1 MDERL
6 QLIPQFFPEPF
17 RSGVTALL
25 EKSGR
30 RVEELRFRT
39 GTAPSWVT
47 AGREF
52 PIPCQNGPILL
63 NPAHLEEI
71 LRRATES
78 SAYAVQEQLRAGF
91 LNLPYGHRLGLCG
104 CAVMRG
110 AEIQTIRDIQ
120 ALNLRLACE
129 RPGCAA
135 PIVSALRS
143 SPCSILI
150 LGPPRSGKT
159 TILRDLIRLLSDQ
172 CGWRVGLVDERGE
185 LAACRSGR
193 PQLSVGGRTD
203 VLTACGKASGIELL
217 IRAMSPDWIA
227 VDEITSASD
236 AEAISRAVCCGVRF
250 LATAHADG
258 PEDLLRRPVYRALL
272 ETGVFDCVA
281 VIRPDRSL
289 HLERINYGYREA
301 CRIRDDPDLFCVGG
315 TSGGP
320 AAS

>member
-6 QLIPQFFPEPF
+6 QPIPQLLPEPI
-17 RSGVTALL
+17 RSGVASLL

-39 GTAPSWVT
+39 GTTPSWVT
-47 AGREF
+47 AGREL
-52 PIPCQNGPILL
+52 PIPCRDGPFRLS
-63 NPAHLEEI
+63 PAHLEEI

-135 PIVSALRS
+135 AIASVLQSCPQST
-143 SPCSILI
+143 LI

-159 TILRDLIRLLSDQ
+159 TILRDLVRLLSDQ
-172 CGWRVGLVDERGE
+172 GGWRVGLVDERGE
-185 LAACRSGR
+185 LAACRNGH
-193 PQLSVGGRTD
+193 PQLSVGSRTD
-203 VLTACGKASGIELL
+203 VLTACAKACGIELL

-227 VDEITSASD
+227 VDEITSVSD

-258 PEDLLRRPVYRALL
+258 PEDLLRRPVYRALV
-272 ETGVFDCVA
+272 ETGVFELLA

-289 HLERINYGYREA
+289 HLERMNDGNCEA
-301 CRIRDDPDLFCVGG
+301 CRIRNDPVRICVGG
-315 TSGGP
+315 NSGGP